1 MSSSGSTSDT
11 GSPRGATVSE
21 HKTSGTDVSSTAVPG
36 SVRHMQGDFTV
47 PRRPDPTR
55 RRAEIAEALVRAA
68 NRDGLHA
75 VTMRSVAAEAGVS
88 LRLVQ
93 YYFTSK
99 EELLVGALQ
108 HLEQSS
114 QERWAQRLADLPSP
128 PPPRS
133 IIDAFA
139 AEALPTDEPSS
150 MFHLVWMSY
159 AVLAMTNTQV
169 ARHPSISGIDRL
181 ERQLTEALQRSA
193 DADELV
199 DCDAAIEA
207 ARLVALVNGLGT
219 SILVGQRSIDRATEV
234 ITYHLDRLFAVP
246 PATITEPAT

>member
-1 MSSSGSTSDT
+1 
-11 GSPRGATVSE
+11 
-21 HKTSGTDVSSTAVPG
+21 
-36 SVRHMQGDFTV
+36 MQGDFTV

-181 ERQLTEALQRSA
+181 ERQLTEALQRAA

>member
-1 MSSSGSTSDT
+1 
-11 GSPRGATVSE
+11 
-21 HKTSGTDVSSTAVPG
+21 
-36 SVRHMQGDFTV
+36 MQGDFTV
-47 PRRPDPTR
+47 PRRPDSTR
-55 RRAEIAEALVRAA
+55 RRAEIAEALVRVA

-128 PPPRS
+128 PSPRS
-133 IIDAFA
+133 IIDTFAF
-139 AEALPTDEPSS
+139 EALPTDEPSS
-150 MFHLVWMSY
+150 MFHLLWMSY

-169 ARHPSISGIDRL
+169 ARHPSISGIDRI
-181 ERQLTEALQRSA
+181 ERQLTEALQRAA

-199 DCDAAIEA
+199 TDCDPAIEA
-207 ARLVALVNGLGT
+207 ARLVTLVNGLGT
-219 SILVGQRSIDRATEV
+219 SILVGQRSIDRAAEV
-234 ITYHLDRLFAVP
+234 ITYHLDRLFTVP
-246 PATITEPAT
+246 PATITEPAN

>member
-1 MSSSGSTSDT
+1 
-11 GSPRGATVSE
+11 
-21 HKTSGTDVSSTAVPG
+21 
-36 SVRHMQGDFTV
+36 
-47 PRRPDPTR
+47 
-55 RRAEIAEALVRAA
+55 
-68 NRDGLHA
+68 
-75 VTMRSVAAEAGVS
+75 
-88 LRLVQ
+88 
-93 YYFTSK
+93 
-99 EELLVGALQ
+99 
-108 HLEQSS
+108 
-114 QERWAQRLADLPSP
+114 
-128 PPPRS
+128 
-133 IIDAFA
+133 
-139 AEALPTDEPSS
+139 
-150 MFHLVWMSY
+150 Y

-181 ERQLTEALQRSA
+181 ERQLTEALQRAA

>member
-1 MSSSGSTSDT
+1 
-11 GSPRGATVSE
+11 
-21 HKTSGTDVSSTAVPG
+21 
-36 SVRHMQGDFTV
+36 
-47 PRRPDPTR
+47 
-55 RRAEIAEALVRAA
+55 
-68 NRDGLHA
+68 
-75 VTMRSVAAEAGVS
+75 
-88 LRLVQ
+88 
-93 YYFTSK
+93 
-99 EELLVGALQ
+99 
-108 HLEQSS
+108 S